1 MSKLIIWIF
10 PAPDAFFWVGTEG
23 SPCNVAD
30 VSTTK
35 ILAPNPDG
43 WAEEEEGYEYDD
55 NANKKRWLLPFFDN
69 ELVTLK
75 MPSNMTVW

>member
-23 SPCNVAD
+23 SPDNVAD

-35 ILAPNPDG
+35 ILVPNTG
-43 WAEEEEGYEYDD
+43 EVYEYDD
-55 NANKKRWLLPFFDN
+55 QAKASTDKYLLPAFNDKDI
-69 ELVTLK
+69 TLK
-75 MPSNMTVW
+75 MPSTMTVW